1 MTREEAIR
9 LVRLAVR
16 LEPNHEKRAVDLD
29 ALRLLLEDLDAAEEL
44 LDVFYDDLVAKAG
57 DRRARLDQIVF
68 SRRVTRTE

>member
-16 LEPNHEKRAVDLD
+16 LEPNPEKRAVDLD

-44 LDVFYDDLVAKAG
+44 LDVFYDDLVERAG
-57 DRRARLDQIVF
+57 DRKARLDQIVF

>member
-16 LEPNHEKRAVDLD
+16 LEPNHEKRAIDLD

-44 LDVFYDDLVAKAG
+44 LDVFYDDLMEKAG

-68 SRRVTRTE
+68 SRRVTRKE

>member
-44 LDVFYDDLVAKAG
+44 LDVFYDDLVERAG

-68 SRRVTRTE
+68 SRRVTRKE

>member
-16 LEPNHEKRAVDLD
+16 LEPNHEKRAIDLD

-44 LDVFYDDLVAKAG
+44 LDVFYDDLVERAG
-57 DRRARLDQIVF
+57 DRKARLDQIVF

>member
-44 LDVFYDDLVAKAG
+44 LDVFYDDLVEKAG
-57 DRRARLDQIVF
+57 DRKARLDQIVF

>member
-44 LDVFYDDLVAKAG
+44 LDVFYEDLVERAG
-57 DRRARLDQIVF
+57 DRKARLDQIVF

>member
-44 LDVFYDDLVAKAG
+44 LDVFYDDLVEKAG